1 MDDIR
6 RVKKT
11 TKIQENNKKTDTESS
26 IDKVFAPQTQSFEKP
41 QKRNIKFW
49 SSVLILSVL
58 AVVFV
63 VFYYL
68 QPGAEPISRQP
79 GATSDIQENQE
90 EERGQIFQ
98 KDKFYGIN
106 TKEGK
111 LYFAKVEEKG
121 RYYYLKDVF
130 FDDTKD
136 ISTSTSATLRLVR
149 FGSSEEDVVILPAFQ
164 VKEIFPLKDDSPILQ
179 AIQEYLDK

>member
-11 TKIQENNKKTDTESS
+11 TKIQENKKTDTESS

-41 QKRNIKFW
+41 QKRNAKFW
-49 SSVLILSVL
+49 SSVLFLTAL

-68 QPGAEPISRQP
+68 QPGAEPTGRQP
-79 GATSDIQENQE
+79 GAVSDIQENQNKE
-90 EERGQIFQ
+90 SEQIFQ

-136 ISTSTSATLRLVR
+136 ISTSTSATIRLVR
-149 FGSSEEDVVILPAFQ
+149 FGSSEEDVVILPVFQ
-164 VKEIFPLKDDSPILQ
+164 VKEIFPLKEDSPILR